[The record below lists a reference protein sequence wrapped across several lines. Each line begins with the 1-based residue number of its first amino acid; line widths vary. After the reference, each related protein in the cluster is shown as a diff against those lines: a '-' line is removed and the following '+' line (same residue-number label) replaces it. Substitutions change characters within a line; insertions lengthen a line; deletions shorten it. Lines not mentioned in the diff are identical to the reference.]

1 MWEHSRFLVHAIVTR
16 GLGTSAVGVD
26 RGDTIPGLVVRL
38 DTDAVTGGIS
48 VVAENTEYGLPSC
61 DVGRNESAA
70 AGDAGR
76 AESEA
81 VPEAAGGSES
91 GARAAATAVR
101 DSFAESVLIG
111 DASTDTGDFDPIAL
125 GYVDYLRTAAALTK
139 RHGTAYEFR
148 PDLSHVAEVKW
159 FDDILAIDATL
170 SFTPRGAGT
179 WTGAGTGLLAG
190 STAVGGG
197 ASAAGNAAAGST
209 AAVKAD
215 PSAGPYPGVPAG
227 TAENASGPTPP
238 PGRPG
243 APAPAEAVTI
253 TQRVTLR
260 PLPEPGYQP
269 VPLDPES
276 GAMAYFTTHRFDEVG
291 HTDARRTY
299 APRHRLAHDIV
310 YRLDPA
316 IPEPYRAAML
326 AGFNW
331 WAEAFAAAGHPG
343 RFRVELLPA
352 GEDLYDPRYGTITWC
367 HRADRGWSFGKGQLD
382 PRTGEILKG
391 CVVMGSQR
399 IEEVRAITEAVLAP
413 YGQSAAAADGSTES
427 EPSRPSGARL
437 VESVVVARMAALA
450 AHEIG
455 HSLGVAHNFAS
466 HHHPHLSV
474 MDYPG
479 PVFALDATGAPC
491 VPTGEGVPYP
501 TGLGEW
507 DRHAIAALYG
517 DKARPAGGAR
527 ELGAPVGE
535 GPRLAG
541 GTRELG
547 APQVEGPRLAG
558 GTTCVALE
566 YSTDADSREE
576 WYADATGSTWKA
588 HGEPLDTLA
597 SVIEVRAA
605 ALARFSPAVVP
616 VGSDP
621 HEVERRFRLLYLL
634 HRFHAV
640 SVLKAI
646 GGTRRS
652 YGLVGGGPASSA
664 ASSGSAASSA
674 VAGIASG
681 SVSAS
686 TAPPAWAVSAVP
698 VDEQLAALQAV
709 NRVLAADF
717 LRVPEH
723 IRPLLVPP
731 AGGVTPPAGGFAHR
745 TSGAADI
752 EAIVRAGTEAV
763 ASPLLAPARL
773 NRVAQQAPEVLAAI
787 VAATAGRALRSL
799 DEGFAF
805 GAGGCGARRT
815 DTAETGGDSAGAAVA
830 SAEGKTERTIA
841 WALLNRFTA
850 SLLSADLHESVRF
863 EILDLLSGV
872 EPRNRLLARR
882 WENIVERI
890 ISFDD
895 TLPQVP
901 LGAPI

>member
-26 RGDTIPGLVVRL
+26 RGDAIPGLVVRL

-48 VVAENTEYGLPSC
+48 VVAENTEYGLPAC
-61 DVGRNESAA
+61 DAGQDESAA

-76 AESEA
+76 AESVA
-81 VPEAAGGSES
+81 VPEAADGSES

-148 PDLSHVAEVKW
+148 PDLSHVADVKW

-291 HTDARRTY
+291 HADARRTY

-316 IPEPYRAAML
+316 IPEPYRTAML
-326 AGFNW
+326 EGFNW

-413 YGQSAAAADGSTES
+413 YGESGAAAGGPTES
-427 EPSRPSGARL
+427 EAGGPTGARL

-479 PVFALDATGAPC
+479 PVFALDTTGAPC
-491 VPTGEGVPYP
+491 VPTGDGAPYP

-507 DRHAIAALYG
+507 DLHAIAALYG
-517 DKARPAGGAR
+517 GGPRPAGGTR
-527 ELGAPVGE
+527 GLGAPVGE
-535 GPRLAG
+535 SPR
-541 GTRELG
+541 
-547 APQVEGPRLAG
+547 PAG
-558 GTTCVALE
+558 GTTCAGWQEMRAHSVPPSASGTTEASLA

-576 WYADATGSTWKA
+576 WYADATASTWKA
-588 HGEPLDTLA
+588 HGESLETLA
-597 SVIEVRAA
+597 SVAEVRAA

-616 VGSDP
+616 AGSDP

-652 YGLVGGGPASSA
+652 YGLVGGGPSSRA
-664 ASSGSAASSA
+664 
-674 VAGIASG
+674 ASG
-681 SVSAS
+681 SVSA
-686 TAPPAWAVSAVP
+686 APAWAVTAVP
-698 VDEQLAALQAV
+698 VAEQLAALQAV
-709 NRVLAADF
+709 NRLLGADF
-717 LRVPEH
+717 LQVPAH

-731 AGGVTPPAGGFAHR
+731 AGGVTAPAGGFAHR
-745 TSGAADI
+745 TSGAPDI

-787 VAATAGRALRSL
+787 VEASAGRALRSL
-799 DEGFAF
+799 DEGLAL
-805 GAGGCGARRT
+805 
-815 DTAETGGDSAGAAVA
+815 GAAGRGAEGASA
-830 SAEGKTERTIA
+830 SAEGKTEQTIA

-850 SLLSADLHESVRF
+850 SLLSPDLHESVRF
-863 EILDLLSGV
+863 EILNLVSWV
-872 EPRNRLLARR
+872 EPRNRLLGRR
-882 WENIVERI
+882 WEHIVERI
-890 ISFDD
+890 VRFDD
-895 TLPQVP
+895 TLPQLP